1 MILGE
6 VELDFTTIL
15 VYSSILF
22 LVQLLCHYIP
32 KIFSMGKKGESGLLI
47 VFFGLCLGVAF
58 NMVIPGSLH
67 VVTDAWEEYQNAT
80 ETEEVLRTLGVLRR
94 LQGRVFDDDDDDDDD
109 DSFRR
114 IIGVSIC
121 VGFMLLFL
129 ADFIGKE
136 MTKKQRAN
144 EVKVALVD
152 GQVEPVTIYTNS
164 GLLMLYISYY
174 ILASLG
180 CMSAY
185 LVCDNQ
191 SQRMFMLVAQLVCMM
206 PTPFLY
212 GMQMKR
218 QTITGASCMHSLQC
232 CYYA

>member
-6 VELDFTTIL
+6 VELDFVTIL
-15 VYSSILF
+15 AYSSILF
-22 LVQLLCHYIP
+22 LVQMFCHYIP
-32 KIFSMGKKGESGLLI
+32 KIFGMGKKGEAGLLI

-80 ETEEVLRTLGVLRR
+80 ETEEVLRAFSMIRR

-114 IIGVSIC
+114 IIGVAIC
-121 VGFMLLFL
+121 LGFMLLFL
-129 ADFIGKE
+129 ADYIGK
-136 MTKKQRAN
+136 MVTKNQR
-144 EVKVALVD
+144 EKEIKVALVD
-152 GQVEPVTIYTNS
+152 GETKPVTTYTNC
-164 GLLMLYISYY
+164 GLLTLYVSYY
-174 ILASLG
+174 VLAALG

-185 LVCDNQ
+185 LVCDNA
-191 SQRMFMLVAQLVCMM
+191 SQRMFMLVAQLFCMM

-218 QTITGASCMHSLQC
+218 QTTTGASCMFFLILF
-232 CYYA
+232 